1 MLNNFKITFRAL
13 INENLSIYI
22 EKYQEVLEHALST
35 VDFSVGTTINMLSSN
50 LSLNIGRKK

>member
-35 VDFSVGTTINMLSSN
+35 VDFSVGATINMLSSN